1 MRKLGM
7 EDYRAYF
14 EYLVQDESG
23 KEMVHMLDS
32 ISTNV
37 TSFFRE
43 SQHFDILS
51 SLMREWIS
59 SGQKRFRIWSAA
71 CSSGEEPYSIAM
83 TMLEAAK
90 GQELRAKSVEPNTL
104 NPMSYALSSPVLD
117 MKVLATD
124 ISTRILE
131 KAWLGMYEAEKV
143 KPVRM
148 ELRNRYFAESPTAG
162 ISTRRLGGEQGRASN
177 SDPAHGESVKRLVD
191 TNTKFYKV
199 TQELMDMVVFKRL
212 NLSSPPF
219 PMRGPLDAIFCRNVM
234 IYFDRAVRC
243 GLLQEIDRLLKPGGY
258 LFIGHAESLTGLVN
272 NLKSVRPS
280 VYLKG

>member
-7 EDYRAYF
+7 EDYHAYF

-23 KEMVHMLDS
+23 EEMVHMLDS

-43 SQHFDILS
+43 SQHFDILN
-51 SLMREWIS
+51 SLMKEWIS

-83 TMLEAAK
+83 TMLEASK
-90 GQELRAKSVEPNTL
+90 GKKLKAKSADPNIL
-104 NPMSYALSSPVLD
+104 RPKLCALSSPVLD
-117 MKVLATD
+117 MKILATD

-131 KAWLGMYEAEKV
+131 KARLGIYEAEKV

-148 ELRNRYFAESPTAG
+148 ELRNRYFAESPTARL
-162 ISTRRLGGEQGRASN
+162 SARRLRGEQRRASN
-177 SDPAHGESVKRLVD
+177 SDLAHGEPVKRLDD
-191 TNTKFYKV
+191 TNAKFYKV
-199 TQELMDMVVFKRL
+199 TQGLMDMIVFKRL